1 MTNALSLPFK
11 LLLACGAAA
20 AGIWTAAVLLLQAA
34 EDNATRS
41 AAAANR
47 NLARSLAEYER
58 SSVQA
63 IDLSLRYLREE
74 WLQDRSGFAAAV
86 ARLDEHLRRERVIQ
100 VAVVDREGWL
110 AFSKLAQPERLNFA
124 DRDYFQLQKAGN
136 ADALHISSPVFG
148 RITRQWAIQYSRPLR
163 DPQGG
168 FDGLVVMAV
177 PPPALE
183 LVYRDFDLGAGGTI
197 TLVRSDGAV
206 LARSGDFARAVSVRL
221 AGSPGLG
228 PEEPPAGEY
237 RGAGRIDG
245 IERLLA
251 WRKVEDYPLTLYVGQ
266 SLEAVLAPYRAERRF
281 IIAGGALATV
291 LLLAVAALL
300 AARARDRAAF
310 LEARERLMLDLH
322 DGCIQS
328 IYAIGLGLENAR
340 RLVEREPG
348 RAAQA
353 IADAGASLNLVIQ
366 DLRAIIAGGVPE
378 ACSEEAFAAEMQRLL
393 PQLGERAPAFSLDI
407 EPAAVARLGPG
418 QAEQVLRIAREAVS
432 NIVRHANARTARIA
446 LSAQERALRLEV
458 LDDGIGIGSRAAGG
472 LGLGLN
478 HIRARAQKLGGRALI
493 ESPPGGGTRIAVEW
507 PEKRGQD
514 PFPRKGS

>member
-1 MTNALSLPFK
+1 VTNALFLPFK
-11 LLLACGAAA
+11 LLAACCAAA
-20 AGIWTAAVLLLQAA
+20 AGIWTAAGFMLHAA
-34 EDNATRS
+34 EEGAVRS
-41 AAAANR
+41 ASAANR

-74 WLQDRSGFAAAV
+74 WIQDRGGFAAAV

-100 VAVVDREGWL
+100 VAVVDREGWIV
-110 AFSKLAQPERLNFA
+110 FSKLPQPERLNFA
-124 DRDYFQLQKAGN
+124 DRDYFQLQKASA
-136 ADALHISSPVFG
+136 ADELHISSPVFG
-148 RITRQWAIQYSRPLR
+148 RITNQWAIQYSRPLR
-163 DPQGG
+163 DPQGR
-168 FDGLVVMAV
+168 FDGLIVMAV

-183 LVYRDFDLGAGGTI
+183 LVYRDFDLGAGGLI

-206 LARSGDFARAVSVRL
+206 LARSSDFAKAVPVRL
-221 AGSPGLG
+221 AGNPGLG
-228 PEEPPAGEY
+228 PGEPPAGEY
-237 RGAGRIDG
+237 RGAGRVDG

-266 SLEAVLAPYRAERRF
+266 SMEAVLAPYRAERRF
-281 IIAGGALATV
+281 IVAGAALATV
-291 LLLAVAALL
+291 LLLAVAVLL

-328 IYAIGLGLENAR
+328 IYAIGLGLENTR

-353 IADAGASLNLVIQ
+353 IADAGANLNLVIQ
-366 DLRAIIAGGVPE
+366 DLRAFIAGGVP
-378 ACSEEAFAAEMQRLL
+378 AAYPAEAFAAEMRRLL
-393 PQLGERAPAFSLDI
+393 PQLGEGGPSFSLDI
-407 EPAAVARLGPG
+407 DPAASVRLRPG
-418 QAEQVLRIAREAVS
+418 QAEQVLRIAGEAVS
-432 NIVRHANARTARIA
+432 NILRHANARTGRIA
-446 LSAQERALRLEV
+446 LSAHGRSLRLEV
-458 LDDGIGIGSRAAGG
+458 VDDGIGLGPRAAGG

-478 HIRARAQKLGGRALI
+478 HIRARAQKLGGRAII

-507 PEKRGQD
+507 PFSCG
-514 PFPRKGS
+514 